1 MSDSNIKLLNYIKH
15 RPEVYEKSSSA
26 FWDDEHIS
34 KHMLEAHL
42 NPNSDG
48 ASRRHSFIQQ
58 SADWI
63 AGYCNGGKGKGLLDL
78 GCGPGI
84 YAELLADK
92 GFCVTGIDLS
102 KRSIEYAKRQ
112 SGEREKNIQYRC
124 QDYLEL
130 DYRDEFDV
138 VILIYCDFG
147 VLSPQSR
154 RVLLKKVHLALKE
167 GGILILDGFS
177 VTYLNKFEEKETVQ
191 YEESGFLSAEPYVI
205 IQRNSVYGDTANT
218 LEQCLVVTKD
228 DCKCYNLWNQ
238 LYSEGNLR
246 AEVTRAGFRKADFF
260 DDVTGKTFTGRTT
273 TLCVTARK

>member
-1 MSDSNIKLLNYIKH
+1 M
-15 RPEVYEKSSSA
+15 
-26 FWDDEHIS
+26 
-34 KHMLEAHL
+34 
-42 NPNSDG
+42 
-48 ASRRHSFIQQ
+48 
-58 SADWI
+58 
-63 AGYCNGGKGKGLLDL
+63 
-78 GCGPGI
+78 
-84 YAELLADK
+84 
-92 GFCVTGIDLS
+92 
-102 KRSIEYAKRQ
+102 
-112 SGEREKNIQYRC
+112 
-124 QDYLEL
+124 
-130 DYRDEFDV
+130 
-138 VILIYCDFG
+138 
-147 VLSPQSR
+147 
-154 RVLLKKVHLALKE
+154 LKKVHLALKE
-167 GGILILDGFS
+167 CSILILDGFS

>member
-1 MSDSNIKLLNYIKH
+1 MK
-15 RPEVYEKSSSA
+15 KSSSV

-63 AGYCNGGKGKGLLDL
+63 AEYCNRGNGKGLLDL

-84 YAELLADK
+84 YSELLADK
-92 GFCVTGIDLS
+92 GFYVTGIDLS
-102 KRSIEYAKRQ
+102 KSSIEYAKRQ
-112 SGEREKNIQYRC
+112 AAERQKDIQYRC
-124 QDYLEL
+124 Q

-154 RVLLKKVHLALKE
+154 Q
-167 GGILILDGFS
+167 F
-177 VTYLNKFEEKETVQ
+177 
-191 YEESGFLSAEPYVI
+191 
-205 IQRNSVYGDTANT
+205 
-218 LEQCLVVTKD
+218 C
-228 DCKCYNLWNQ
+228 
-238 LYSEGNLR
+238 
-246 AEVTRAGFRKADFF
+246 
-260 DDVTGKTFTGRTT
+260 
-273 TLCVTARK
+273 